1 MVTGG
6 SVGIGLAV
14 FKGIG
19 KRRHGCCN
27 FREKRRERAKTEAER
42 IHHEFGVNSYGIS
55 CDVTKPQ
62 DIEQAMKEVLATIGT
77 VDVLVN
83 NAGTGSEET
92 IMEATDEK
100 WQYYWDLHV
109 IALFVF
115 QERVI
120 P

>member
-1 MVTGG
+1 M
-6 SVGIGLAV
+6 SI
-14 FKGIG
+14 
-19 KRRHGCCN
+19 
-27 FREKRRERAKTEAER
+27 
-42 IHHEFGVNSYGIS
+42 
-55 CDVTKPQ
+55 PQ

-109 IALFVF
+109 MAAIRLSRACIPLMKK
-115 QERVI
+115 QHGGVI
-120 P
+120 IQTVSI